1 MQPKE
6 SPTSTP
12 LALVPAGG
20 GSELKVDLPTGP
32 PVLTADLARLVLRVL
47 QSADRRTTCD
57 DDVPGSSHTDAVAS

>member
-6 SPTSTP
+6 RPTSSP

-20 GSELKVDLPTGP
+20 GSELKVDLPSGP
-32 PVLTADLARLVLRVL
+32 PVLTADIARLLLRLL
-47 QSADRRTTCD
+47 QSAERRITCD